1 MRTAL
6 RGISQPKLTF
16 SVAFLAMLA
25 LVPAQSATAAQLKE
39 AQITQIVK
47 DVNLLPGQAASRAA
61 VINDNVRDG
70 TAVRTGEDSR
80 TELTFSDQTLAR
92 LGANTLFSFNEGTRK
107 LDLGGGAMLLR
118 VPKGAG
124 GATVR
129 TAAVTAAITGTTVL
143 MEYHPK
149 AYIKFISLEGT
160 ARLYMQGRLGESV
173 LIKPGQMLIVKP
185 DAKRLPDPVDV
196 DLARLMKTCV
206 LITDFPPLGSTP
218 LIADEIKRQQ
228 DQKVDGNLIDT
239 NLVIVGRGTLVTLID
254 PTSLDTIDQKTNA
267 VQTKVGFQ
275 PIKFGP
281 LPTILT
287 PTPYVISSGTS
298 IQTDPMITTNG
309 QTDFGKIYRS
319 NADDGP
325 PADYFFGSAS
335 PFDGTISFNEIS
347 ENLANLPIAAFKF
360 TSLQLTGNPTISLG
374 TGGATSLALISEG
387 DITSGAP
394 GGTLTF
400 PNMNLVLLATQNGSI
415 NLTAGISF
423 SNIPFLIFYAR
434 GATSNLTLA
443 SPITGVTSVQLNAE
457 GSVQINAAENVTN
470 FRSDAGVDFLA
481 GTGHI
486 TAQNIFITA
495 GNNVNFTTADFA
507 VGVGATT
514 NVFLQAGATANLDI
528 RNDQSVFA
536 NADSLTVM
544 ANAVSFTADA
554 GGTTITFK
562 DLAPIQFTIGAGG
575 IQAPETTFLQA
586 SNSMEFTS
594 AGDIVVNSIVG
605 GDIVD
610 STGGS
615 VHSSGALVAN
625 SIFAS
630 ADITSAGDLTG
641 FNSIFAGNIISV
653 TNTLLSPSV
662 TADGNITAG
671 HIEVQNINPNS
682 VPPINTTLTAG
693 AGGITPFVG
702 PSGSALQHT
711 FNVMTIQS
719 PNGIDFS
726 GIHFGTASNG
736 GLLTINADSQVFNAA
751 SGINGANFNGG
762 DNVGG
767 VAGNG
772 GQLQVNTTKKLNLLK
787 TTISATTG
795 IMGGNA
801 DPAVFGGNGGTVN
814 LTAGDELDI
823 QNSTIQV
830 SSSDP
835 AGAANRRSSA
845 TGGNINITNTTT
857 TTATAILIDSTSQLL
872 SLLQGTTGKGGLIQ
886 IQATAATG
894 NSHISITNGA
904 NGKIEAD
911 NGAIDIRH
919 FSDTGVIDISN
930 PAMIADIIKIAALG
944 DNSTLNIGGGL
955 ISATTLLRLYAG
967 NLNSSNS
974 TINFTSSVQLNGN
987 QIDIVAHTVNIAS
1000 GAVVTTNSIANVYTT
1015 VANYTGSGGT
1025 GGAGTGMFGG
1035 QMAVTHPQVNAPP
1048 IGPPGGP

>member
-6 RGISQPKLTF
+6 RDISQPKLTF
-16 SVAFLAMLA
+16 SVVFLVLLA
-25 LVPAQSATAAQLKE
+25 LVSAQSATAAQLKE

-47 DVNLLPGQAASRAA
+47 DVNLLPGQSASRAA

-92 LGANTLFSFNEGTRK
+92 LGANTLFSFNEGTRR

-143 MEYHPK
+143 LEYHPK

-160 ARLYMQGRLGESV
+160 ARLYMKGRLGESV

-196 DLARLMKTCV
+196 DLDRLMKTCV
-206 LITDFPPLGSTP
+206 LITDFPPLGSTA
-218 LIADEIKRQQ
+218 LIADEIKHQH
-228 DQKVDGNLIDT
+228 DQKVDGDLIDT
-239 NLVIVGRGTLVTLID
+239 NLVIVGRGTLVTLVD

-267 VQTKVGFQ
+267 VRNLGVGFQ
-275 PIKFGP
+275 PIEIGP
-281 LPTILT
+281 LNTITSPDPYIINNTTHFVTAPT
-287 PTPYVISSGTS
+287 
-298 IQTDPMITTNG
+298 ITTNG
-309 QTDFGKIYRS
+309 ITSVGKFYRGG
-319 NADDGP
+319 ALDGAP
-325 PADYFFGSAS
+325 GDYMFGSSSA
-335 PFDGTISFNEIS
+335 FDANSGFS
-347 ENLANLPIAAFKF
+347 EQFVQSINLPLAVFKF
-360 TSLQLTGNPTISLG
+360 TNLQLTGNATI
-374 TGGATSLALISEG
+374 TIPPGGATKLALISIG
-387 DITSGAP
+387 DLTSAPP

-400 PNMNLVLLATQNGSI
+400 TGLDTLALFTQNGSI

-423 SNIPFLIFYAR
+423 SNIPFLVFYAR

-457 GSVQINAAENVTN
+457 GSVQINAAENVTT

-481 GTGHI
+481 GTGHV
-486 TAQNIFITA
+486 TAQNISITA

-507 VGVGATT
+507 VGVAATT

-528 RNDQSVFA
+528 RNDQSVFS

-554 GGTTITFK
+554 GGTTIAFK
-562 DLAPIQFTIGAGG
+562 DLAPVQFTIGAGG
-575 IQAPETTFLQA
+575 IQASQVTFLQA
-586 SNSMEFTS
+586 SNSINFLS
-594 AGDIVVNSIVG
+594 QGDITAAKIVG
-605 GDIVD
+605 GDGIQ
-610 STGGS
+610 SGG
-615 VHSSGALVAN
+615 N
-625 SIFAS
+625 IK
-630 ADITSAGDLTG
+630 IAGDLDANIVFANGSITTG
-641 FNSIFAGNIISV
+641 GDLFGFQSIAAGTTINV
-653 TNTLLSPSV
+653 TNGLVSPQV
-662 TADGNITAG
+662 AAGGNITAG
-671 HIEVQNINPNS
+671 HVAVQNINPGITPS
-682 VPPINTTLTAG
+682 NTTLIAG
-693 AGGITPFVG
+693 SGGITPFVG

-711 FNVMTIQS
+711 FDVMTIQS

-726 GIHFGTASNG
+726 GIHFGTASDG
-736 GLLTINADSQVFNAA
+736 GLLTINAASQTFSAA
-751 SGINGANFNGG
+751 AGINGANFNGG
-762 DNVGG
+762 DSSGLGNPAGG
-767 VAGNG
+767 G
-772 GQLQVNTTKKLNLLK
+772 GDFTVNTVGNLSLNG

-795 IMGGNA
+795 II
-801 DPAVFGGNGGTVN
+801 DPNDNPSGAGGTVSLN
-814 LTAGDELDI
+814 SGDQLTI

-835 AGAANRRSSA
+835 AGSANRRSSA
-845 TGGNINITNTTT
+845 TGGNINITNTATT
-857 TTATAILIDSTSQLL
+857 TVTAILIDSTSQLL

-919 FSDTGVIDISN
+919 FSDQGVIDISN

-987 QIDIVAHTVNIAS
+987 QIDIVAHTVNIAG

-1025 GGAGTGMFGG
+1025 GGPGTGMFGG
-1035 QMAVTHPQVNAPP
+1035 QMAITHPQVNAPP
-1048 IGPPGGP
+1048 IGAPGGP

>member
-6 RGISQPKLTF
+6 RDISQPKLTF
-16 SVAFLAMLA
+16 SVVFLVLLA
-25 LVPAQSATAAQLKE
+25 LVSAQSATAAQLKE

-92 LGANTLFSFNEGTRK
+92 LGANTLFSFNEGTRR

-118 VPKGAG
+118 VPKDAG

-143 MEYHPK
+143 LEYHPK

-160 ARLYMQGRLGESV
+160 ARLYMKGRLGESV
-173 LIKPGQMLIVKP
+173 LIKPGQMLVVKP

-196 DLARLMKTCV
+196 DLDRLMKTCV

-218 LIADEIKRQQ
+218 LIADEIKHQH
-228 DQKVDGNLIDT
+228 DQKVDGDLIDT
-239 NLVIVGRGTLVTLID
+239 NLVIVGRGTLVTLVD

-267 VQTKVGFQ
+267 VRNLGVGFQ
-275 PIKFGP
+275 PIEVGP
-281 LPTILT
+281 LNTITSPDPYIINNTTHFVTAPT
-287 PTPYVISSGTS
+287 
-298 IQTDPMITTNG
+298 ITTNG
-309 QTDFGKIYRS
+309 ITSVGKFYRGG
-319 NADDGP
+319 ALDGAP
-325 PADYFFGSAS
+325 GDYMFGSSSA
-335 PFDGTISFNEIS
+335 FDANSGFS
-347 ENLANLPIAAFKF
+347 EQFVQSINLPLAVFKF
-360 TSLQLTGNPTISLG
+360 TNLQLTGNATI
-374 TGGATSLALISEG
+374 TIPPGGATKLALISIG
-387 DITSGAP
+387 DLTSAPP

-400 PNMNLVLLATQNGSI
+400 TGLDTLALFTQNGSI

-457 GSVQINAAENVTN
+457 GSVQINAAENVTT

-481 GTGHI
+481 GTGHVV
-486 TAQNIFITA
+486 AQNISITA

-528 RNDQSVFA
+528 RNDQSVFS

-554 GGTTITFK
+554 GGTTIAFK
-562 DLAPIQFTIGAGG
+562 DLAPIQFAIGAGG

-594 AGDIVVNSIVG
+594 TGDIVVNSIVG

-615 VHSSGALVAN
+615 VHSSGDLVAN

-630 ADITSAGDLTG
+630 GDITSAGDLTG
-641 FNSIFAGNIISV
+641 FDSIFAGNIISV

-662 TADGNITAG
+662 TAGGNITAG

-682 VPPINTTLTAG
+682 VPPSNTTLIAG
-693 AGGITPFVG
+693 SGGITPFVG
-702 PSGSALQHT
+702 PSGAALQHI
-711 FNVMTIQS
+711 FDVMTIQS
-719 PNGIDFS
+719 PKGIDFS

-736 GLLTINADSQVFNAA
+736 GLLTINAESQTFSAA
-751 SGINGANFNGG
+751 GINGANFNGEDSSG
-762 DNVGG
+762 LGNPAGG
-767 VAGNG
+767 GGNFT
-772 GQLQVNTTKKLNLLK
+772 VNTVGNISLNG

-795 IMGGNA
+795 II
-801 DPAVFGGNGGTVN
+801 DPTAEPSGAGGTVSLN
-814 LTAGDELDI
+814 SGDQLTI

-835 AGAANRRSSA
+835 VGASNRRSST
-845 TGGNINITNTTT
+845 TGGNINLSSGATTGVAITITNT
-857 TTATAILIDSTSQLL
+857 AQLL
-872 SLLQGTTGKGGLIQ
+872 SLLDSVAPGPGGTITIL
-886 IQATAATG
+886 ASAPTG
-894 NSHISITNGA
+894 NNSQINISGSNVGI
-904 NGKIEAD
+904 IEAD
-911 NGAIDIRH
+911 GGAIDVRH
-919 FSDTGVIDISN
+919 MGDNGSININNSN
-930 PAMIADIIKIAALG
+930 MRADIIKIAALG
-944 DNSTLNIGGGL
+944 DNGSLSIGGGL
-955 ISATTLLRLYAG
+955 INANTVLKLYAPG
-967 NLNSSNS
+967 SNGQINFIASCTLNGGTANIIAANS
-974 TINFTSSVQLNGN
+974 VTINN
-987 QIDIVAHTVNIAS
+987 IVTVNIT
-1000 GAVVTTNSIANVYTT
+1000 GHIADVFAKN
-1015 VANYTGSGGT
+1015 ANYSG
-1025 GGAGTGMFGG
+1025 FGG
-1035 QMAVTHPQVNAPP
+1035 NNSTTGTFGGLGANNPQPLSAAPP
-1048 IGPPGGP
+1048 LGPPGGP